1 MSLDQIKP
9 FFPLVGPLVALVISA
24 VVLPLVRQWFALYKE
39 QHQMIKRQFFE
50 HTEVILFGVF
60 QNRVE
65 YDALG
70 VFRTVLF
77 GERLFDLIIGWN
89 DRPSPNL
96 IVPTNPHQ
104 AERLRTV
111 MRMQSSSLLLQ
122 CVRIDPYF
130 EAGQKLGSAEYRYV
144 QFVASLVRPDPG
156 KLTWH
161 DCPRVVL
168 IEESA
173 LRKIHEGTVEPG
185 TPDRDG
191 ATWLEILRQIAVEY
205 FEGRRDAIEII
216 ASPVGS

>member
-1 MSLDQIKP
+1 MELNELKP
-9 FFPLVGPLVALVISA
+9 FFPLVGPLVALSISV
-24 VVLPLVRQWFALYKE
+24 VVLPLLRQWLTLYRDH
-39 QHQMIKRQFFE
+39 HQMIKRQIFE
-50 HTEVILFGVF
+50 HTEVLLFGVF

-70 VFRTVLF
+70 VFRTALF
-77 GERLFDLIIGWN
+77 GERLFDIIVGWN

-96 IVPTNPHQ
+96 VAPENGHQ

-111 MRMQSSSLLLQ
+111 MRMHASSLLLQ
-122 CVRIDPYF
+122 CMRIDPYF
-130 EAGQKLGSAEYRYV
+130 DAGRKLGSAEYRYV
-144 QFVASLVRPDPG
+144 NFVACLVRPDAG

-173 LRKIHEGTVEPG
+173 LQKFREGKIEPNSC
-185 TPDRDG
+185 DKDG
-191 ATWLEILRQIAVEY
+191 ATWLAVLEEIAAEYFDGPHVAVEV
-205 FEGRRDAIEII
+205 I